1 MKVSFKSEIKT
12 KNFKNQIKDEK
23 NNLSK
28 FMGWKYIKYK
38 HN

>member
-12 KNFKNQIKDEK
+12 KTFKNQTKDKK

-28 FMGWKYIKYK
+28 FMG
-38 HN
+38 